1 MIKSPKIAFL
11 GKMLLC
17 CGIALLAYLVVTG
30 WRPRSNSP
38 QQLDIASLV
47 RDDGFNFDLVLKS
60 NDWNGPRVGDSI
72 DTTKMVSRSGQS
84 LYDALKKQE
93 LTMLIVV
100 DPTCGTCTKSTSY
113 MKQVRDQMAQLRI
126 PYNVTGFVPSQ
137 QPSAFYDYADLLKLD
152 SPSYRWDYQATQL
165 PISLE
170 KMIVPTHLLID
181 RRQVIR
187 GLWPGGGNNTLVTG
201 KMLQQI
207 TADATKIASAQ
218 K

>member
-1 MIKSPKIAFL
+1 MIKSPKIVFL
-11 GKMLLC
+11 AKMLLC
-17 CGIALLAYLVVTG
+17 CGLALLVYLIVIR
-30 WRPRSNSP
+30 WRPRSNAP
-38 QQLDIASLV
+38 QQLDIASMVLE
-47 RDDGFNFDLVLKS
+47 DGFNFDLVLKS
-60 NDWNGPRVGDSI
+60 NDWNGPKVGDSI
-72 DTTKMVSRSGQS
+72 DTAKMVSRSGQS

-93 LTMLIVV
+93 LAMLIVV

-113 MKQVRDQMAQLRI
+113 MKQVRDQMAQMRI
-126 PYNVTGFVPSQ
+126 PYYVTGFVPSE
-137 QPSAFYDYADLLKLD
+137 QPGDFYDYADLLKLD
-152 SPSYRWDYQATQL
+152 SPSYRWDYQATRM

-170 KMIVPTHLLID
+170 KMIVPTHLMID
-181 RRQVIR
+181 GRQVIR